1 MSSFRLILR
10 SLTHYWRTNL
20 SLVLGVIVGTAVIAG
35 ALIVGDSVRDSLRDM
50 TLKRLGKIDFAL
62 HSPRFFRQQL
72 ATDLQE
78 NHHRLS
84 GGGSKFVPAIWVNG
98 SVESKSGETT
108 RRVTNANVV
117 GLDDQLWKLLD
128 HGDAKQPAEREVV
141 LGARVAADLGVKV
154 GDDISLWVEIPASVP
169 RETLLGERDEVAQE
183 VAATVSA
190 VLKDTDGAS
199 RLDLRPGQQ
208 LPMTVYV
215 DLTFL
220 QEQVGLDE
228 VRASRRNPVG
238 SPARINT
245 VFAAM
250 KPGAFESAN
259 SSTELQV
266 KQLVTVSNEMF
277 QAFMRPADLALRVRP
292 DSQRGYLS
300 FESDTM
306 VLEQS
311 VVDAAEDVR
320 KQVAKASSL
329 TSGLSW
335 RSFDVDLPRIPKP
348 QTSGEFSEVLV
359 YLANSIANARDDKGG
374 DRQAERC
381 YSSYSVIAGIEL
393 PKSAPFGPFEFE
405 GDAATDL
412 KDNEILINEW
422 LAEDIQAE
430 IGTEVRVRYFLVGT
444 EGQGEDGGLKET
456 DAVFKV
462 AGIVKLGN
470 SPAAD
475 PGFTP
480 HVPGITD
487 ADSISDW
494 EQPFKM
500 DMERITDRDDEY
512 WEQHKT
518 TPKAF
523 INLGVAQRLF
533 GSRHGKLSSMRLAL
547 APGIDAEAA
556 AELAMSRM
564 MAKPK
569 ASEIGMAF
577 RPIKFAG
584 LQASVGANDFSGL
597 FIGFSFFLIAAAAIL
612 IGLLFRLS
620 IDRRVAD
627 VGVLATVGL
636 PEPRIRR
643 VFLGEGAMIVLLGI
657 VPGIIAAVA
666 YAWLMMY
673 GLRTWWVG
681 ATGTRFLELSVNPGT
696 LVIGAAISI
705 AVSMLVVWLSVRR
718 LKNFSPKSLL
728 TGAADQRSL
737 DTTKKSRKAWI
748 GLLGGL
754 IVGLGLLG
762 ATLAG
767 VIPATEAFGGLT
779 WQVVLFFVMA
789 ISLLV
794 AGVAAVAVLL
804 GRETGRQIKPGA
816 GAMSHLSFR
825 NASRHRARSLFTVG
839 LIAFAAFVIVA
850 VAAGRRNP
858 SVETPELDSGNGGF
872 SLVAETSQPVLQ
884 NLNTVDGREKLGFG
898 ADDWPAGVSVQQL
911 RVKPGEDG
919 SCLNLYQTT
928 LPTVLGVPN
937 SMIQRGGFRFADT
950 KADEWKL
957 LDQTLGEE
965 TVDITKTVSKNN
977 PGGRPT
983 ASVVT
988 VPTKLPVYPVLGDMN
1003 TLQFSLKKGIDSY
1016 IPVPTAENPKFA
1028 FKVVGMLDSSV
1039 FQGVLLLSEDN
1050 FKTLYPDIPGHRY
1063 FLVETD
1069 GTDQQSE
1076 VVSSLLE
1083 SKLTPYGLDAERVS
1097 DRIAGFLAVQNTYL
1111 STFQTLGGLGLLLGT
1126 LGLATVML
1134 RNIIERRSELALMR
1148 SVGFGPSKLTW
1159 LVLIENAL
1167 LLILGLALGT
1177 GCALLAMTPH
1187 LSKTGADVPWGSL
1200 ALVIGGVFVVG
1211 MLAAWFA
1218 VREAVRTPVLAT
1230 LRAE

>member
-20 SLVLGVIVGTAVIAG
+20 ALVLGVIVGTAVIGG

-50 TLKRLGKIDFAL
+50 TLKRLGRIDFAL

-72 ATDLQE
+72 ATDLQKQ
-78 NHHRLS
+78 HHRVS
-84 GGGSKFVPAIWVNG
+84 GGGHKFVPAIWVNG

-117 GLDDQLWKLLD
+117 GLNEQLWELLD
-128 HGDAKQPAEREVV
+128 HGDTRQPAEREVV
-141 LGARVAADLGVKV
+141 LGARVAADLGVEV

-238 SPARINT
+238 SPARINA

-250 KPGAFESAN
+250 KPGVFESVE
-259 SSTELQV
+259 SPTDLQV
-266 KQLVTVSNEMF
+266 TQLLSASNDTF

-292 DSQRGYLS
+292 DSERGYLS

-306 VLEQS
+306 VLDQS
-311 VVDAAEDVR
+311 VVDAAEDLR
-320 KQVAKASSL
+320 KQLEKAAPRG
-329 TSGLSW
+329 GL
-335 RSFDVDLPRIPKP
+335 RRVFNDLPGIVKP
-348 QTSGEFSEVLV
+348 QTSGQFSEVLV
-359 YLANSIANARDDKGG
+359 YLANSIANARDDRGG
-374 DRQAERC
+374 NQKAGQN
-381 YSSYSVIAGIEL
+381 YSSYSVIAGMDL
-393 PKSAPFGPFEFE
+393 PKSAPFGPFEFK
-405 GDAATDL
+405 GDEVTEL

-430 IGTEVRVRYFLVGT
+430 VGTEVRVRYFLVGT
-444 EGQGEDGGLKET
+444 EGEGEDGGLKET

-462 AGIVKLGN
+462 AGIVKLGD
-470 SPAAD
+470 SVAAD
-475 PGFTP
+475 PGLTP

-487 ADSISDW
+487 ADAISDW

-500 DMERITDRDDEY
+500 DMDRITDRDDEY
-512 WEQHKT
+512 WEEHKT

-523 INLGVAQRLF
+523 INLRVAQKLF

-547 APGIDAEAA
+547 APEVDADTAA
-556 AELAMSRM
+556 KLAMNRM
-564 MAKPK
+564 MTKP
-569 ASEIGMAF
+569 AATDIGMGF
-577 RPIKFAG
+577 RPIKFEG

-627 VGVLATVGL
+627 VGMLATVGL

-657 VPGIIAAVA
+657 VPGIVAAIA

-673 GLRTWWVG
+673 GLRTWWIG
-681 ATGTRFLELSVNPGT
+681 ATGTRFLELSLNPGT
-696 LVIGAAISI
+696 LVIGAMISI

-718 LKNFSPKSLL
+718 LRNFSPKSLL
-728 TGAADQRSL
+728 TGSADQRSL
-737 DTTKKSRKAWI
+737 DVTKKSRKAWVS
-748 GLLGGL
+748 LLGGL

-767 VIPATEAFGGLT
+767 AIPATEAFSGLT

-789 ISLLV
+789 MSLLV

-804 GRETGRQIKPGA
+804 GRESGRQIKPGA
-816 GAMSHLSFR
+816 GAMSRLSFR

-858 SVETPELDSGNGGF
+858 SVEAPELDSGNGGF

-884 NLNTVDGREKLGFG
+884 NLNTVDGREQLGFA

-911 RVKPGEDG
+911 RVKPGQDG

-928 LPTVLGVPN
+928 LPTVLGVPD

-950 KADEWKL
+950 KADEPWKL
-957 LDQTLGEE
+957 LDESLGEE
-965 TVDITKTVSKNN
+965 TIDITKTVSQNN

-983 ASVVT
+983 AAVVT
-988 VPTKLPVYPVLGDMN
+988 APEKLPVYPVLGDMN

-1016 IPVPTAENPKFA
+1016 IPVPTPENPKFA

-1039 FQGVLLLSEDN
+1039 FQGVLLLSEEN

-1069 GTDQQSE
+1069 GTQQQAE
-1076 VVSSLLE
+1076 AVSGQLE

-1159 LVLIENAL
+1159 LVLMENAL

-1200 ALVIGGVFVVG
+1200 AVVIGGVFVVG

>member
-20 SLVLGVIVGTAVIAG
+20 ALVLGVIVGTAVIGG

-50 TLKRLGKIDFAL
+50 TLKRLGRIDFAL

-72 ATDLQE
+72 ATDLQKQ
-78 NHHRLS
+78 HHRVS
-84 GGGSKFVPAIWVNG
+84 GGGHKFVPAIWVNG

-117 GLDDQLWKLLD
+117 GLNEQLWELLD
-128 HGDAKQPAEREVV
+128 HGDARQPAEREVV

-190 VLKDTDGAS
+190 VLQDTDGAS
-199 RLDLRPGQQ
+199 RLDLLPGQQ

-238 SPARINT
+238 SPARINA

-250 KPGAFESAN
+250 KPGVFESVE
-259 SSTELQV
+259 SPTDLRV
-266 KQLVTVSNEMF
+266 TQLVSTSNDLF

-292 DSQRGYLS
+292 DSERGYLS

-306 VLEQS
+306 VLDQS
-311 VVDAAEDVR
+311 VVDAAEDLR
-320 KQVAKASSL
+320 KQLEKTAPRG
-329 TSGLSW
+329 GL
-335 RSFDVDLPRIPKP
+335 RRVFNDLPGILKP
-348 QTSGEFSEVLV
+348 QTSGQFSEVLV
-359 YLANSIANARDDKGG
+359 YLANSIANAWDDKGG
-374 DRQAERC
+374 NQKAEQN
-381 YSSYSVIAGIEL
+381 YSSYSVIAGMDL
-393 PKSAPFGPFEFE
+393 PKSAPFGPFEFK
-405 GDAATDL
+405 GDEVTDL
-412 KDNEILINEW
+412 KDNEILVNEW

-430 IGTEVRVRYFLVGT
+430 VGTEVRVRYFLVGT
-444 EGQGEDGGLKET
+444 EGEGEDGGLKET

-462 AGIVKLGN
+462 AGIVKLGD
-470 SPAAD
+470 SVAAD

-487 ADSISDW
+487 ADAISDW

-500 DMERITDRDDEY
+500 DMDRITDRDDEY
-512 WEQHKT
+512 WEEHKT

-523 INLGVAQRLF
+523 INLRVAQKLF

-547 APGIDAEAA
+547 APEVDADTA
-556 AELAMSRM
+556 AELAMNRM
-564 MAKPK
+564 MTKP
-569 ASEIGMAF
+569 AATDIGMGF
-577 RPIKFAG
+577 RPIKLEG

-627 VGVLATVGL
+627 VGMLATVGL

-657 VPGIIAAVA
+657 VPGIVAAIA

-673 GLRTWWVG
+673 GLRTWWIG
-681 ATGTRFLELSVNPGT
+681 ATGTRFLELSLNPGT
-696 LVIGAAISI
+696 LVIGAMISI

-718 LKNFSPKSLL
+718 LRNFSPKSLL
-728 TGAADQRSL
+728 TGSADQRSL
-737 DTTKKSRKAWI
+737 DVTKKSRKAWVS
-748 GLLGGL
+748 LLGGL

-767 VIPATEAFGGLT
+767 AIPATEAFSGLT

-789 ISLLV
+789 MSLLV

-804 GRETGRQIKPGA
+804 GRESGRQIKPGA
-816 GAMSHLSFR
+816 GAMSRLSFR

-858 SVETPELDSGNGGF
+858 SVEAPELDSGNGGF

-884 NLNTVDGREKLGFG
+884 NLNTADGREQLGFA

-911 RVKPGEDG
+911 RVKPGQDG

-928 LPTVLGVPN
+928 LPTVLGVPD

-950 KADEWKL
+950 KADEPWKL
-957 LDQTLGEE
+957 LDESLGEE
-965 TVDITKTVSKNN
+965 TINITKTVSQNN

-983 ASVVT
+983 AVVVT
-988 VPTKLPVYPVLGDMN
+988 APKKLPVYPVLGDMN
-1003 TLQFSLKKGIDSY
+1003 TLQFSLKKGIGSY
-1016 IPVPTAENPKFA
+1016 IPVPTPETPKFA

-1039 FQGVLLLSEDN
+1039 FQGVLLLSEEN

-1069 GTDQQSE
+1069 GTQQQAE
-1076 VVSSLLE
+1076 VVSGQLE

-1159 LVLIENAL
+1159 LVLVENAL

-1200 ALVIGGVFVVG
+1200 AVVIGGVFVVG